1 VTGPRNVEVG
11 LRMKVLLPYLIGAAF
26 TFVELAREAYEAQL
40 SARVLKS
47 YVSRPGYV
55 QVERELQEQ
64 KAVAVAWL
72 VAPSGIAEFGR

>member
-1 VTGPRNVEVG
+1 MTGPRNVEVG

-26 TFVELAREAYEAQL
+26 TFVELARRRMRRS

-55 QVERELQEQ
+55 QAERELQER
-64 KAVAVAWL
+64 KAVPVAL
-72 VAPSGIAEFGR
+72 AGSVKRYR